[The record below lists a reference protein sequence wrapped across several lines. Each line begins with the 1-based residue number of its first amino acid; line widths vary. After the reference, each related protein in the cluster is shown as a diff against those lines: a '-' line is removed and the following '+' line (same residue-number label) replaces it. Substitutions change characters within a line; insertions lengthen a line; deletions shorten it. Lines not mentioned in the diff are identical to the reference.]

1 MRLRCL
7 SLLVLSSSLFASVGL
22 LACGGHSSRDRGS
35 AAPAAAPIAG
45 QPVTVTL
52 ESPGAGQLPAALF
65 GGALYYAGQDGQ
77 QYAIRIGNNTAERVE
92 VVVTVDGRDVVSG
105 ALGDYRKQRGYIIEP
120 FGQIV
125 VDGFRQS
132 LDQVAGFRFSGL
144 GDSYT
149 ALQGTPQHAGVIGIA
164 VFEERA
170 HREKKSGPLAVGPT
184 PADASPFPGGSGGGN
199 RRADDSVREAPRSSS
214 PAPFAGADGSAKSAE
229 SAPLADQAAAPATQG
244 PGSFAPPPVPRNELG
259 TQYGESQ
266 SSSVHEV
273 EFKRKRKRKPDAVLA
288 IYYDSARGLSARG
301 IPVGGSVSFEAD
313 PFPQRLPAR

>member
-1 MRLRCL
+1 MRLRLLPLLLL
-7 SLLVLSSSLFASVGL
+7 SASL
-22 LACGGHSSRDRGS
+22 LACGGRTSHDRGT

-52 ESPGAGQLPAALF
+52 ESPGMGQLPAALF

-77 QYAIRIGNNTAERVE
+77 QYAIRIANNTAARVE

-105 ALGDYRKQRGYIIEP
+105 GLGDYRKQRGYIIEP
-120 FGQIV
+120 FGQIM

-132 LDQVAGFRFSGL
+132 LDQVAAFRFSGL

-170 HREKKSGPLAVGPT
+170 QRQKKSGPLAVGPT
-184 PADASPFPGGSGGGN
+184 PADQTPFPASRGSSGGAA
-199 RRADDSVREAPRSSS
+199 RAEAAAKSS
-214 PAPFAGADGSAKSAE
+214 PEPFAGDDRRGASAD
-229 SAPLADQAAAPATQG
+229 AAAPAAEQEAG
-244 PGSFAPPPVPRNELG
+244 PATSSSPGGGFAPPPVPRNELG

-273 EFKRKRKRKPDAVLA
+273 EFKRKHKRRPDAVLA
-288 IYYDSARGLSARG
+288 IYYDSARGLAARG
-301 IPVGGSVSFEAD
+301 IPVGGVAPVVVGGPE
-313 PFPQRLPAR
+313 PFPQRFPQR

>member
-7 SLLVLSSSLFASVGL
+7 PLLVLTASL
-22 LACGGHSSRDRGS
+22 LACGGHSSRDRAS

-52 ESPGAGQLPAALF
+52 ESPGMGQLPAALF

-77 QYAIRIGNNTAERVE
+77 QYAIRIGNNTAARVE

-132 LDQVAGFRFSGL
+132 LDQVAAFRFSGL
-144 GDSYT
+144 ADSYT

-164 VFEERA
+164 VFEEREG
-170 HREKKSGPLAVGPT
+170 RKKKTGPLAVGPT
-184 PADASPFPGGSGGGN
+184 PADASPFPENAGPRDAG
-199 RRADDSVREAPRSSS
+199 RREAPRASS
-214 PAPFAGADGSAKSAE
+214 PEPFAGADASQKSAE
-229 SAPLADQAAAPATQG
+229 SAPLADEAAAPTTSASPG
-244 PGSFAPPPVPRNELG
+244 SGGSFAPPPVPRNELG

-288 IYYDSARGLSARG
+288 IYYDSARGLAARG
-301 IPVGGSVSFEAD
+301 IPVGGSIGFEAE
-313 PFPQRLPAR
+313 PFPQRFPTR

>member
-1 MRLRCL
+1 MRLRIL
-7 SLLVLSSSLFASVGL
+7 PLLVLSASL
-22 LACGGHSSRDRGS
+22 LACGGRTSHDRGS
-35 AAPAAAPIAG
+35 NAPIAAPIAG

-52 ESPGAGQLPAALF
+52 ESPGMGALPAALF

-77 QYAIRIGNNTAERVE
+77 QYAIRIANNTAQRVE

-132 LDQVAGFRFSGL
+132 LEQVAAFRFSGL

-170 HREKKSGPLAVGPT
+170 HRAKKTGPLAVGPGRAEQT
-184 PADASPFPGGSGGGN
+184 PFPQSDRESHQGSNRARDDRRVAPAAEVAGGADAAQKSAPSAMADEAAPSTTASPGG
-199 RRADDSVREAPRSSS
+199 
-214 PAPFAGADGSAKSAE
+214 
-229 SAPLADQAAAPATQG
+229 
-244 PGSFAPPPVPRNELG
+244 FAPPPVPQNELG

-273 EFKRKRKRKPDAVLA
+273 EFKRKHKRRPDAVLA
-288 IYYDSARGLSARG
+288 IYYDSARGLAARG
-301 IPVGGSVSFEAD
+301 IPMGTTPAFVPEAQ
-313 PFPQRLPAR
+313 PFPQRFPAR

>member
-1 MRLRCL
+1 MRLRSL
-7 SLLVLSSSLFASVGL
+7 SLLVLSSSL
-22 LACGGHSSRDRGS
+22 LACGGQTSRDRGT
-35 AAPAAAPIAG
+35 AAPVAAPIAG

-52 ESPGAGQLPAALF
+52 ESHEGQLPAALF

-120 FGQIV
+120 FGQVV

-132 LDQVAGFRFSGL
+132 LDQVAAFRFSGL

-164 VFEERA
+164 VFEEREG
-170 HREKKSGPLAVGPT
+170 RKKKTGPLAVGPT
-184 PADASPFPGGSGGGN
+184 PADPTPFPGGGSS
-199 RRADDSVREAPRSSS
+199 RHAAAPREAARDDRA
-214 PAPFAGADGSAKSAE
+214 APSAGADASKRAAE
-229 SAPLADQAAAPATQG
+229 SAPLADESAAQAPATSSS
-244 PGSFAPPPVPRNELG
+244 PGGFAPPPVPQNELG

-301 IPVGGSVSFEAD
+301 IPMNGNIGVAPE
-313 PFPQRLPAR
+313 PFPQRFQAR